1 MHRIY
6 ADHNATTP
14 LHPQVLEAMLPYLR
28 EHYGNASSVHV
39 FGREARAAIDDARV
53 RIANLLGCQESEI
66 VFTGSGTEAD
76 NTAIFGVARARRA
89 KGRHI
94 ICSSIEHHAVLHAYQ
109 YLEKRGECEVTF
121 LPVNRDCLVDP
132 DDLRKAIRNDT
143 VLVSVMSANN
153 ETGTIQPIKE
163 LAIICRER
171 GVPFHTD
178 AVQSFGKVPVN
189 VEDWG
194 VDLLSIAAHKFYGPK
209 GVGVLFI
216 RHGTKIDPL
225 LVGGSH
231 ENERRAGT
239 ENVAA
244 IVGMA
249 RAAEFVLGVPASAA
263 TTPTPSPSA
272 GGERVSDSPPAGEE
286 RVLDSPPGRGQW
298 WVSVEQRASDSPLGR
313 GQGWVST
320 EQARLY
326 QLTEHLATGITHTIG
341 GVHRNGHPKLR
352 IGNTVNFSFEGCE
365 EEGLLL
371 GLDLEGVA
379 VSSGS
384 ACAVG
389 SLEPSHVL
397 KAMGLPHELARAAVR
412 FSLGIGNTTGDVDYI
427 HDAVARVVER
437 LRQFAPA

>member
-1 MHRIY
+1 MKRIY

-66 VFTGSGTEAD
+66 AFTGSGTEAD

-94 ICSSIEHHAVLHAYQ
+94 ICSSIEHHAVLHACQ
-109 YLEKRGECEVTF
+109 YLEKRGECEVAF

-163 LAIICRER
+163 LATICRER

-178 AVQSFGKVPVN
+178 AVQSVGKVPVN

-216 RHGTKIDPL
+216 RHGTKINPL

-244 IVGMA
+244 IAGMA
-249 RAAEFVLGVPASAA
+249 KAAELA
-263 TTPTPSPSA
+263 TATMA
-272 GGERVSDSPPAGEE
+272 D
-286 RVLDSPPGRGQW
+286 
-298 WVSVEQRASDSPLGR
+298 EQI
-313 GQGWVST
+313 
-320 EQARLY
+320 RLLE
-326 QLTEHLATGITHTIG
+326 LTEKLAEGVTKRIG

-352 IGNTVNFSFEGCE
+352 ICNTVNFSFEGCE

-412 FSLGIGNTTGDVDYI
+412 FSFGIGNIAEDVDYI
-427 HDAVARVVER
+427 LEVLPRLIER
-437 LRQFAPA
+437 LRMFARV

>member
-1 MHRIY
+1 MRRIY

-53 RIANLLGCQESEI
+53 RIANLFGCQESEI

-94 ICSSIEHHAVLHAYQ
+94 ICSSIEHHAVLHACQ

-132 DDLRKAIRNDT
+132 DDLHKAIRNDT

-163 LAIICRER
+163 LATICRER

-178 AVQSFGKVPVN
+178 AVQSVGKVPVN

-216 RHGTKIDPL
+216 RHGTKINPL

-249 RAAEFVLGVPASAA
+249 KAAELA
-263 TTPTPSPSA
+263 TATMA
-272 GGERVSDSPPAGEE
+272 D
-286 RVLDSPPGRGQW
+286 
-298 WVSVEQRASDSPLGR
+298 EQI
-313 GQGWVST
+313 
-320 EQARLY
+320 RLLE
-326 QLTEHLATGITHTIG
+326 LTEKLAEGVMKRIG
-341 GVHRNGHPKLR
+341 GAHRNGHPKLR

-397 KAMGLPHELARAAVR
+397 KAMGLPHELAKTAVR
-412 FSLGIGNTTGDVDYI
+412 FSFGMGNVAGDVDYI
-427 HDAVARVVER
+427 LEVLPRLIER
-437 LRQFAPA
+437 LRTFARV

>member
-1 MHRIY
+1 MKRIY

-14 LHPQVLEAMLPYLR
+14 LAPEALEAMLPYLR

-89 KGRHI
+89 KVRQI
-94 ICSSIEHHAVLHAYQ
+94 ICGSIEHHAVLHACQ

-143 VLVSVMSANN
+143 ALVSVMSANN

-163 LAIICRER
+163 LATICRER

-194 VDLLSIAAHKFYGPK
+194 VDLLSVAAHKCYGPK
-209 GVGVLFI
+209 GVGALYV
-216 RHGTKIDPL
+216 RRGTKFDPL
-225 LVGGSH
+225 LFGGSH

-249 RAAEFVLGVPASAA
+249 RAAEFVLGVPASTA
-263 TTPTPSPSA
+263 TTPTPDPSA
-272 GGERVSDSPPAGEE
+272 GWERASGF
-286 RVLDSPPGRGQW
+286 PPGRGPG
-298 WVSVEQRASDSPLGR
+298 WVSAEQRASDSPPWR
-313 GQGWVST
+313 GPGWVSA

-326 QLTEHLATGITHTIG
+326 QLTEKLAAGIGERVG

-352 IGNTVNFSFEGCE
+352 IGNTVNFSFDGCE

-397 KAMGLPHELARAAVR
+397 KAMGLPHALARAAVR
-412 FSLGIGNTTGDVDYI
+412 FSLGNGNTAEDVDYI
-427 HDAVARVVER
+427 LEVLPKLIER
-437 LRQFAPA
+437 LRTFAPV

>member
-1 MHRIY
+1 MRRVY

-14 LHPQVLEAMLPYLR
+14 LAPQVLEAMLPYLR
-28 EHYGNASSVHV
+28 DHFGNASSVHT

-53 RIANLLGCQESEI
+53 RIANLLGAAEGEI
-66 VFTGSGTEAD
+66 VFTSGGTEAD
-76 NTAIFGVARARRA
+76 NNAIFGVTRALRK

-94 ICSSIEHHAVLHAYQ
+94 ITSSIEHHAVLHACQ
-109 YLEKRGECEVTF
+109 YLEKSGTCEVTY
-121 LPVNRDCLVDP
+121 LPVSRDCLIDP
-132 DDLRKAIRNDT
+132 DNLRRAIRRDT

-153 ETGTIQPIKE
+153 ETGTIQPVKE
-163 LAIICRER
+163 LAAICRER

-178 AVQSFGKVPVN
+178 AVQSFGKQPVSAN
-189 VEDWG
+189 DWG
-194 VDLLSIAAHKFYGPK
+194 VDLLSIAAHKFFGPK
-209 GVGVLFI
+209 GVGVLYI
-216 RHGTKIDPL
+216 RRGTKLDPL
-225 LVGGSH
+225 LFGGSH

-249 RAAEFVLGVPASAA
+249 KAAELA
-263 TTPTPSPSA
+263 TA
-272 GGERVSDSPPAGEE
+272 KMGEE
-286 RVLDSPPGRGQW
+286 QC
-298 WVSVEQRASDSPLGR
+298 
-313 GQGWVST
+313 
-320 EQARLY
+320 RLFG
-326 QLTEHLATGITHTIG
+326 LCERLAAGIGGCIS
-341 GVHRNGHPKLR
+341 GVHRNGHSKQR
-352 IGNTVNFSFEGCE
+352 IGNTVDFSFEGCE

-412 FSLGIGNTTGDVDYI
+412 FSFGAGNTTEDVDYI
-427 HDAVARVVER
+427 LEVLPKLIER
-437 LRQFAPA
+437 LRQFARV